1 MNRQKSTIAA
11 LGGHGKDL
19 WNMAR
24 FKVANPHSWSK
35 YRQLK
40 AVGKRT
46 GAKMLV
52 ETGTFLGN
60 TSMRCS
66 KVFDQVVTIE
76 LDPDLH
82 EHAKSFLS
90 KRENVE
96 CILGDATVKLPE
108 VLARD
113 NCKEAELFL
122 DGHFSSGETAHGDI
136 PEPACELLDSLA
148 QFREKICGIV
158 VDDFRL
164 FGVEAGW
171 PKKSELISSAEQHFP
186 GYRLSVH
193 LDQLLIEQIN
203 S

>member
-1 MNRQKSTIAA
+1 MNRQKSTLAA
-11 LGGHGKDL
+11 LGGHGKDI
-19 WNMAR
+19 WNMIR
-24 FKVANPHSWSK
+24 FNVTNPHSWSK

-40 AVGKRT
+40 AVGQRT

-82 EHAKSFLS
+82 KRAKQFLS
-90 KRENVE
+90 SRENVE
-96 CILGDATVKLPE
+96 CILGDATQKLPE
-108 VLARD
+108 VLSRD
-113 NCKEAELFL
+113 DCKKAVLFL
-122 DGHFSSGETAHGDI
+122 DGHFSSGETAHGDV

-148 QFREKICGIV
+148 QFKEKIHGIV

-171 PKKSELISSAEQHFP
+171 PRKSELIRSAEEDFP
-186 GYRLSVH
+186 GFRLVVH
-193 LDQLLIEQIN
+193 LDQ
-203 S
+203 